1 MLLLG
6 RDLRHAVRLFWK
18 SPAVTLVSLVALAVG
33 MGAATAIFSVADAV
47 LLKPLGFR
55 EPDRLLVMWEK
66 NPAQNMSKIF
76 VAAGNFLAWRSQSRV
91 LESIAAFQDVHV
103 NLAGGPNGP
112 IDPEELAA
120 QRISAGLFPLLGV
133 QPLVGRGFSPEED
146 QPGRANVAVTEER
159 RVGKEC
165 RSRWAPYH

>member
-1 MLLLG
+1 MRLLG
-6 RDLRHAVRLFWK
+6 RDLRHEVRLFWK
-18 SPAVTLVSLVALAVG
+18 SPGVTLVSLVALAVG

-91 LESIAAFQDVHV
+91 LESDRKSTRLNSSHLV
-103 NLAGGPNGP
+103 
-112 IDPEELAA
+112 
-120 QRISAGLFPLLGV
+120 IS
-133 QPLVGRGFSPEED
+133 
-146 QPGRANVAVTEER
+146 
-159 RVGKEC
+159 
-165 RSRWAPYH
+165 Y